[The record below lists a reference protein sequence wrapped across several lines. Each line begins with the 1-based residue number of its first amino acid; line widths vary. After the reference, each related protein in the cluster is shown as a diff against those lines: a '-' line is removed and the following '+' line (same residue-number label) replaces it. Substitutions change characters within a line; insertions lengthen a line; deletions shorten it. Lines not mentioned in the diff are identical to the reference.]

1 MAKKKL
7 YLIDG
12 NSLLYRSYYGIQRLS
27 TSKGFPTN
35 AVFGFISMLKKLM
48 EREKPHY
55 LGIVFDAK
63 GPTIRHKAFKDY
75 KANRKPMPEDLVVQ
89 IPVIKKILRAFNI
102 PLFEQENYEAD
113 DVLGSLAQ
121 RASSHNVLS
130 VIVTNDKDIFQL
142 VDKLTIVYNP
152 VKEISLDE
160 KKVKEHFGV
169 SPSQVVDVLA
179 LWGDSSDNIPGVPGI
194 GEKTSKALINQFGS
208 LEKLLKNLDNIE
220 KTRLQEKIKQ
230 NLEQLKL
237 SQQLATIE
245 KGLDVKFNL
254 EDFSVSEPNYKE
266 LIPIFQEL
274 EFSSLLAEYMKKP
287 KSTKKHYSVI
297 FEEKA
302 LRELIAKIK
311 RAKFVSLDTETD
323 SAFPTQARLVGLSFS
338 TKPNHASYLPL
349 RHDYPN
355 APSQLPKEQALN
367 LLKKVLADPK
377 IKKIGQNIKYDYIV
391 LKKEGIRVQGI
402 DLDSMIL
409 SYLLEPN
416 WGKHNLNRLAL
427 TYLQVKAISYNDI
440 VGKGKNEVTIDAVD
454 IDRVAP
460 YACQDAD
467 LTLQLSSLLWPKVKE
482 ENLDSLYRK
491 FELPL
496 IEVLAD
502 MEMWGV
508 KIDTQALKNLS
519 SELEYEL
526 GHLKKKIYDISGEE
540 FNLNSPQQLAS
551 ILFDKLNLPASRRTK
566 ITKSYSTSVNILQEL
581 AGDYQIAQYTL
592 EYRKLTKL
600 KSGYADSL
608 PLLLNPATGR
618 IHTSYNQTVAAT
630 GRLSSSDP
638 NLQNIPV
645 KGDLGRRFREAF
657 IPSQGHLFLSADYSQ
672 VELRVLAH
680 LSKDP
685 ALIETFLHDRD
696 IHEETAERVFGNA
709 SILFKEEKR
718 RRAKI
723 INFSMI
729 YGASAFSLAKELE
742 TSTSEAQDFID
753 LYYEKYPKVRQ
764 FLEKKVKDA
773 QEKGFSE
780 TIFGRKRQVPEL
792 QHKDKMTQQAGR
804 RIALNTPIQGSAADL
819 MKKAMIDIWREMKRK
834 DLKSKMILQVHDELV
849 FEVPDAEKDE
859 VEILVK
865 ERMENVF
872 PLKAPLK
879 VHLSWGVNWAEAK

>member
-35 AVFGFISMLKKLM
+35 AVFGFISLLKKLM

-55 LGIVFDAK
+55 LGIVFDVK

-152 VKEISLDE
+152 VKDISLDE

-220 KTRLQEKIKQ
+220 KTQLQEKIKQ

-237 SQQLATIE
+237 SQQLVTIE

-287 KSTKKHYSVI
+287 RSTKKHYSVI
-297 FEEKA
+297 FKEKA
-302 LRELIAKIK
+302 LRELIAEIK

-355 APSQLPKEQALN
+355 APSQLQKERALN

-427 TYLQVKAISYNDI
+427 TYLQVKAIPYNDI

-454 IDRVAP
+454 IDQVAP

-491 FELPL
+491 YELPL

-526 GHLKKKIYDISGEE
+526 GHLKEKIYNISGEE

-566 ITKSYSTSVNILQEL
+566 ITKSYSTSVNILQGL
-581 AGDYQIAQYTL
+581 ARDYPIAQYTL

-657 IPSQGHLFLSADYSQ
+657 IPAQGHLFLSADYSQ

-680 LSKDP
+680 LSQDP

-729 YGASAFSLAKELE
+729 YGVSAFSLAKELE

-753 LYYEKYPKVRQ
+753 LYYEKYPKVHQ

-819 MKKAMIDIWREMKRK
+819 MKKAMIDIWREMKKK

-849 FEVPDAEKDE
+849 FEVPDKEKDE

-872 PLKAPLK
+872 PLKTPLK

>member
-102 PLFEQENYEAD
+102 PFFERENYEAD

-130 VIVTNDKDIFQL
+130 IIVTNDKDLFQL

-152 VKEISLDE
+152 VKDISLDE

-355 APSQLPKEQALN
+355 APSQLPKEQALI

-526 GHLKKKIYDISGEE
+526 GHLKEKIYDISGEE

-581 AGDYQIAQYTL
+581 AEDYPIAQYTL

-657 IPSQGHLFLSADYSQ
+657 IPAQGHLFLSADYSQ

>member
-12 NSLLYRSYYGIQRLS
+12 NSLLYRSYYGIKRLS

-75 KANRKPMPEDLVVQ
+75 KANRKPMPEDLVIQV
-89 IPVIKKILRAFNI
+89 PVIKKILRAFNI
-102 PLFEQENYEAD
+102 PLYEQKNYEAD

-254 EDFSVSEPNYKE
+254 EDFSISEPNYKE

-355 APSQLPKEQALN
+355 APSQLTKEEALN
-367 LLKKVLADPK
+367 LLKKVLVDPK

-391 LKKEGIRVQGI
+391 LKKEGIRVQGL

-482 ENLDSLYRK
+482 EKLDSLYRK

-526 GHLKKKIYDISGEE
+526 GHLRKKIYDISGEE

-581 AGDYQIAQYTL
+581 ARDYPIAQYTL

-618 IHTSYNQTVAAT
+618 IHTSYNQTVTAT
-630 GRLSSSDP
+630 GRLSSSNP

-657 IPSQGHLFLSADYSQ
+657 IPSQGYLFLSADYSQ

-685 ALIETFLHDRD
+685 TLIETFLHDRD

-709 SILFKEEKR
+709 SLLFKEEKR

-742 TSTSEAQDFID
+742 TSVSEAQDFID
-753 LYYEKYPKVRQ
+753 LYYEKYPQVRL

-792 QHKDKMTQQAGR
+792 QHKDKMIQQAGR

-859 VEILVK
+859 MEILVK

>member
-1 MAKKKL
+1 
-7 YLIDG
+7 
-12 NSLLYRSYYGIQRLS
+12 
-27 TSKGFPTN
+27 
-35 AVFGFISMLKKLM
+35 
-48 EREKPHY
+48 
-55 LGIVFDAK
+55 
-63 GPTIRHKAFKDY
+63 
-75 KANRKPMPEDLVVQ
+75 
-89 IPVIKKILRAFNI
+89 
-102 PLFEQENYEAD
+102 
-113 DVLGSLAQ
+113 
-121 RASSHNVLS
+121 
-130 VIVTNDKDIFQL
+130 
-142 VDKLTIVYNP
+142 
-152 VKEISLDE
+152 
-160 KKVKEHFGV
+160 
-169 SPSQVVDVLA
+169 
-179 LWGDSSDNIPGVPGI
+179 
-194 GEKTSKALINQFGS
+194 
-208 LEKLLKNLDNIE
+208 
-220 KTRLQEKIKQ
+220 
-230 NLEQLKL
+230 
-237 SQQLATIE
+237 
-245 KGLDVKFNL
+245 
-254 EDFSVSEPNYKE
+254 
-266 LIPIFQEL
+266 
-274 EFSSLLAEYMKKP
+274 
-287 KSTKKHYSVI
+287 
-297 FEEKA
+297 
-302 LRELIAKIK
+302 
-311 RAKFVSLDTETD
+311 
-323 SAFPTQARLVGLSFS
+323 
-338 TKPNHASYLPL
+338 
-349 RHDYPN
+349 
-355 APSQLPKEQALN
+355 
-367 LLKKVLADPK
+367 
-377 IKKIGQNIKYDYIV
+377 
-391 LKKEGIRVQGI
+391 
-402 DLDSMIL
+402 
-409 SYLLEPN
+409 
-416 WGKHNLNRLAL
+416 
-427 TYLQVKAISYNDI
+427 
-440 VGKGKNEVTIDAVD
+440 
-454 IDRVAP
+454 
-460 YACQDAD
+460 
-467 LTLQLSSLLWPKVKE
+467 
-482 ENLDSLYRK
+482 
-491 FELPL
+491 
-496 IEVLAD
+496 

-526 GHLKKKIYDISGEE
+526 GHLREKIYDISGEE
-540 FNLNSPQQLAS
+540 FNINSPQQLAS

-581 AGDYQIAQYTL
+581 AGDYPIAQYTL
-592 EYRKLTKL
+592 KYRKLAKL

-657 IPSQGHLFLSADYSQ
+657 IPAQGYLFLSADYSQ

-764 FLEKKVKDA
+764 FLEKKVRDA

-792 QHKDKMTQQAGR
+792 QHKDKMIQQAGR

-859 VEILVK
+859 MEILVK